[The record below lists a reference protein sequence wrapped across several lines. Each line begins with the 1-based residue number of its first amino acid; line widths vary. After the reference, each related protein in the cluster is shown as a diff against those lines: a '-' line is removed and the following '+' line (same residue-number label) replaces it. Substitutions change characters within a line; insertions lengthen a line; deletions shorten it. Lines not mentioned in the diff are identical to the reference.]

1 MTDNRIQTMTM
12 LKKNKVS
19 DKTDERLE
27 SIKNAHSQKNLK
39 FTTRMEDYLEV
50 ISELVDLK
58 GYATPTDISNYMNVR
73 PPSVTKMLRRLGEE
87 EYIEYT
93 KYHGL
98 KLNPKGKNLANEIRQ
113 KHSDLLEFFEII
125 GVDSS
130 VANKDVEGMEHYLHP
145 KTMKQLRKFITLL
158 KSKPDLLA
166 LFN

>member
-1 MTDNRIQTMTM
+1 MTM
-12 LKKNKVS
+12 LKKNKTS
-19 DKTDERLE
+19 DKKSERLE
-27 SIKNAHSQKNLK
+27 SIKKAHSQKNLK

-58 GYATPTDISNYMNVR
+58 GYANLTDISNYMNVR
-73 PPSVTKMLRRLGEE
+73 PPSVTKMLKRLDEDN
-87 EYIEYT
+87 YLEYT
-93 KYHGL
+93 KYEGL
-98 KLNPKGKNLANEIRQ
+98 KLNPKGKNIANEIRQ

-130 VANKDVEGMEHYLHP
+130 IANKDVEGMEHHLNP
-145 KTMKQLRKFITLL
+145 KTMKQLRKFIILL

>member
-1 MTDNRIQTMTM
+1 MTDYRIQTMTM
-12 LKKNKVS
+12 LKKNKTS
-19 DKTDERLE
+19 DEKGERLE
-27 SIKNAHSQKNLK
+27 SIKKVHSQKSPK

-58 GYATPTDISNYMNVR
+58 GYATSTDISNYMNVR
-73 PPSVTKMLRRLGEE
+73 PPSVTKMLKRLDEDD
-87 EYIEYT
+87 YLEYT
-93 KYHGL
+93 KYYGL

-125 GVDSS
+125 GVDRS
-130 VANKDVEGMEHYLHP
+130 VANKDVEGMEHHLNP
-145 KTMKQLRKFITLL
+145 KTMKQIRKFITLL